1 VIRFALALA
10 LVFLF
15 LGLLRV
21 ARFLLAAPRAARRSS
36 RHAVESEM
44 VRDPVCGTWI
54 DRRLA
59 VSGRRG
65 GEAVAV
71 CSEKCL
77 RALESG

>member
-10 LVFLF
+10 LLF
-15 LGLLRV
+15 LLFGLLRV
-21 ARFLLAAPRAARRSS
+21 VRFLLAGPRAG
-36 RHAVESEM
+36 RHSNPGAVESEM

-59 VSGRRG
+59 VAGWHAG
-65 GEAVAV
+65 VPVAV

-77 RALESG
+77 RALESR

>member
-1 VIRFALALA
+1 VIRFALALT
-10 LVFLF
+10 LVFLI

-21 ARFLLAAPRAARRSS
+21 ARILLSAPRAARRSS
-36 RHAVESEM
+36 RQAVESEM

>member
-10 LVFLF
+10 LVFLLF
-15 LGLLRV
+15 GLLRI
-21 ARFLLAAPRAARRSS
+21 ARFLLAGPRVRRS
-36 RHAVESEM
+36 HPGAIESEM

-59 VSGRRG
+59 VSGRHAG
-65 GEAVAV
+65 LPVAV

-77 RALESG
+77 RALESR

>member
-10 LVFLF
+10 VVFLF
-15 LGLLRV
+15 LGLLRI
-21 ARFLLAAPRAARRSS
+21 ARFLFSAPGGARRSS
-36 RHAVESEM
+36 PRAVESEM

-59 VSGRRG
+59 VSGRRA
-65 GEAVAV
+65 GEPVAV